1 MRKLIFSALII
12 SFFISGV
19 PATAQELSEPEKNF
33 EYLWK
38 TFDRYY
44 GIFLPKRVDWD
55 LLYKVYRPRVTPKT
69 TDDELFDIMAGMLG
83 HLNDNHVR
91 LASPKRQF
99 GAGVLQQTKNEGF
112 SLDLIKTKYLKNNFQ
127 QALGGRFQYGFL
139 DDAVGYF
146 HFFGFQGVA
155 QSGAVVDEI
164 LEKFK
169 ECRGLVIDIRNNFG
183 GDDQVG
189 KAIAG
194 RFADKKRL
202 YMITQIRNGESHDA
216 FTEPKYFYAE
226 PTGPRQFTKPIVVL
240 IHRYSVSAADNFALA
255 MRVLPHAALVGDIT
269 SGCQADARGDRL
281 PNGWTFSIP
290 YTLFVD
296 QDGFCWEGIGIP
308 PDLRQINTSED
319 IAQGR
324 DKVVELAIDLI
335 KSGALKTR
343 GDKRSYPIK

>member
-1 MRKLIFSALII
+1 MRKIIFSALII
-12 SFFISGV
+12 LFGIGGV
-19 PATAQELSEPEKNF
+19 SATAQELSEPEKNF
-33 EYLWK
+33 EYVWK

-44 GIFLPKRVDWD
+44 GIFLPKRVDWN
-55 LLYKVYRPRVTPKT
+55 LMYKVYRPKVTPKT

-91 LASPKRQF
+91 LRSPKRQF

-127 QALGGRFQYGFL
+127 QGLGGRFHYGFL
-139 DDAVGYF
+139 DDGVGYF
-146 HFFGFQGVA
+146 HFSGFQGVA
-155 QSGAVVDEI
+155 QSSAVVDEI

-169 ECRGLVIDIRNNFG
+169 DCQGIVIDIRNNFG

-189 KAIAG
+189 KAIAS

-202 YMITQIRNGESHDA
+202 YMVTQIRNGENHDA
-216 FTEPKYFYAE
+216 FSEPKYFYAE
-226 PTGPRQFTKPIVVL
+226 PAGPRQFTKPIVVL

-255 MRVLPHAALVGDIT
+255 MRVLPHATLVGETT
-269 SGCQADARGDRL
+269 SGCQADARGDKL
-281 PNGWTFSIP
+281 PNGWTFSIA

-308 PDLRQINTSED
+308 PDLRQVNTNED
-319 IAQGR
+319 IVQGR
-324 DKVVELAIDLI
+324 DKVVELAVDMV
-335 KSGALKTR
+335 KSGALKAR
-343 GDKRSYPIK
+343 EEKRSYPIK